1 MEDAV
6 EEQVILSDAI
16 NSLLNSWDHE
26 KKVNR
31 KKNHLL
37 AIA

>member
-1 MEDAV
+1 MKY
-6 EEQVILSDAI
+6 IF
-16 NSLLNSWDHE
+16 LL

-37 AIA
+37 NIYNKIKNKNLKLNTQWLIY

>member
-6 EEQVILSDAI
+6 EEQVIPSDAI
-16 NSLLNSWDHE
+16 NSLLNLWDHE